1 MDKNDA
7 SGICALGVMYY
18 EGKGVPIDYKEAVR
32 VTKIAIKQNDNTSQR
47 NLGEFYEYGRGVKQD
62 NVKALMWYMIAL
74 KNGWDESKE
83 LIEKLGEKMSPSDLE
98 KAEKLAN
105 DYLAKH

>member
-1 MDKNDA
+1 
-7 SGICALGVMYY
+7 
-18 EGKGVPIDYKEAVR
+18 
-32 VTKIAIKQNDNTSQR
+32 
-47 NLGEFYEYGRGVKQD
+47 
-62 NVKALMWYMIAL
+62 MWYLISL

-83 LIEKLGEKMSPSDLE
+83 LIEKLGEKMSPSDME